1 METKELKIQ
10 TPKGYE
16 IDKEHS
22 TFERIIFK
30 PIKNIT
36 YEDVC
41 NRIFNV
47 CNGDTGYYIDNTGN
61 IKKASGFSNGARN
74 DKNNATNVKQLER
87 LLALNQLLNIAEYYN
102 RLYPKQN
109 HTQYYIIK
117 KDKNGYDIVEYEW
130 LQYVLGIVAL
140 FNRKED
146 AQSVIDNPNFREILD
161 TIYKN

>member
-61 IKKASGFSNGARN
+61 IKKASGFSNEARN

>member
-36 YEDVC
+36 YEDMC